1 MERKT
6 GFFNTLKQEVT
17 RGLSPARSRS
27 RRSRSNSPQSG
38 LLRRR
43 KTNNQADHFMFR
55 SGSLRPSEALSP
67 LREGPDPYEVM
78 DGGDSKKRGH
88 WMKGRDHGNTSS
100 NQRSDLSL
108 MLGVLGAP
116 LAPVHVS
123 CSELFANLS
132 IKDTPIVITLTTLF
146 LFFLNLFFL

>member
-1 MERKT
+1 
-6 GFFNTLKQEVT
+6 
-17 RGLSPARSRS
+17 
-27 RRSRSNSPQSG
+27 
-38 LLRRR
+38 
-43 KTNNQADHFMFR
+43 MFR

-67 LREGPDPYEVM
+67 LREGPDPNDVV
-78 DGGDSKKRGH
+78 DGGDSRKWGH
-88 WMKGRDHGNTSS
+88 WIKGRAPTTGNHGNNSN

-146 LFFLNLFFL
+146 FFFLFINFNLMFRVLVLHDYESVYLFNF